1 MSDEGFLKRWSRRK
15 RTEAPDPAAK
25 TESPETPPSNLPLQ
39 AAEGSLPLPSPA
51 QRGNASPPGAPARE
65 GHEDDAID
73 PATLPPLESL
83 GPDSDYTVFLRRGVP
98 EALRNAALRRAWMS
112 DPFIRDFRGPAEY
125 AIDYTTS
132 EFDLL
137 PTDDVA
143 KMLERIFPPK
153 IVEAVASPEAAP
165 SSPADIPDASAAGP
179 ATGVTPPAQHA
190 LPQKQAEEMPPLP
203 QAMPEILPAAP
214 EPARR
219 KHGGALPDEPIDIG

>member
-1 MSDEGFLKRWSRRK
+1 VPPQALDSR
-15 RTEAPDPAAK
+15 
-25 TESPETPPSNLPLQ
+25 ET
-39 AAEGSLPLPSPA
+39 
-51 QRGNASPPGAPARE
+51 AS
-65 GHEDDAID
+65 DDAVD

-98 EALRNAALRRAWMS
+98 EALRNAALRKAWMS

-153 IVEAVASPEAAP
+153 VVEAVASPEAAP
-165 SSPADIPDASAAGP
+165 SPLADNPDAPAGGP
-179 ATGVTPPAQHA
+179 STGVTPPAQPA
-190 LPQKQAEEMPPLP
+190 LPQKQADEMQSLP
-203 QAMPEILPAAP
+203 QAMSEILPAAP

-219 KHGGALPDEPIDIG
+219 RLGGALPEETIDIG